1 MIFVPQV
8 RLSAPGTTAG
18 QTSAAEI
25 VQPRQDDYGRQIQQL
40 ASTMGQVGVRM
51 AGMGE
56 KAIKQANV
64 AVARKQVGL
73 AREKLDKLLQGDGGY
88 LYSLGEEALNR
99 RQEAMQGV
107 DLAMAG
113 FDAEG
118 TFDNDVQRQ
127 MFNEAIQADVL
138 RTRIAINAH
147 GEKQARVM
155 DIATAKTE
163 YEHQTKQIA
172 QYGWSANAE
181 AVLRLTIA
189 DHREASGDTKEVA
202 RARFET
208 QLSAGLS
215 THISDLI
222 EADDFDGA
230 QAALDAAYDKEDK
243 DGNKRD
249 KLIGGARGDLTNKLQ
264 SAKEQ
269 FERVA
274 TAKAEREATEARR
287 AKALTHAL
295 DVYGQNSNLLPEK
308 RTAATTGALLEEL
321 IANKNLTPDD
331 MEAGLYA
338 INAVRN
344 LNTNRI
350 REQETRVADATS
362 SVSQWAMQQELNG
375 ITYESGEAFT
385 AALTEQVGEDAVN
398 AMRSTNE
405 GQELLLRLQLRNKSN
420 LTEAERAKS
429 RQMEAEARRDAERYL
444 NPGLTTNDNIRQLF
458 PNDKYGKAALRR
470 AQAGMAVEQAK
481 QLQNRFEE
489 AHSLS
494 GFDQAY
500 ASESVQIRTYLER
513 QPWAAL
519 KDANGKVMETRDG
532 QHQVDPR
539 FHNVIAAEWAA
550 YQQRQ
555 GQDLSKVEFSDWFN
569 KTYRQMDEAKLAA
582 HMFQLGGVGIPRQFL
597 GVLTPEER
605 SQTTRDVGQAQ
616 PFRVTDPEARGADNV
631 LDLLAREVKG
641 APEDAPGSP
650 YFPLPS
656 SGKRKAPLDY
666 DTRAEMEAI
675 YMRLP
680 PKMRNFDAVKNLIER
695 KELFDVM
702 YPPAPMS
709 VTASKDYARQVGA
722 DFLNEAYDNGSL
734 KRTPPEGVQRMIN
747 EQALVAAAQ
756 DVTASGGY
764 SMPRNEAEAALL
776 QEVWFDTVQRKM
788 GEFQLAHRQ
797 LTNAPVTK
805 RSAKVS
811 EAYRDIGPLE
821 DSPDY
826 SRVLPDLWYVIS
838 GEWFWASAKK

>member
-25 VQPRQDDYGRQIQQL
+25 VQPKQDDYGRQLQQL

-73 AREKLDKLLQGDGGY
+73 AREKLDMLLQGDEGY
-88 LYSLGEEALNR
+88 LYSLGEDALNK
-99 RQEAMQGV
+99 RQGAMQAV
-107 DLAMAG
+107 DDAMAG

-138 RTRIAINAH
+138 RTRLAINAH

-155 DIATAKTE
+155 NIATAKTE

-172 QYGWSANAE
+172 QYGWSANGE
-181 AVLRLTIA
+181 AALRQTVE
-189 DHREASGDTKEVA
+189 DHREATGEPKAVA

-208 QLSAGLS
+208 QLSSGLS
-215 THISDLI
+215 TYINDLI
-222 EADDFDGA
+222 DADDFDGA

-274 TAKAEREATEARR
+274 TAKAEREATEARQ
-287 AKALTHAL
+287 AAALSHAM
-295 DVYGQNSNLLPEK
+295 DVFGQNKDLPPEK
-308 RTAATTGALLEEL
+308 RLTATTSALLEEL
-321 IANKNLTPDD
+321 INNKNLTPDE
-331 MEAGLYA
+331 MQAGLYA
-338 INAVRN
+338 INGLRS
-344 LNTNRI
+344 LNVNRI
-350 REQETRVADATS
+350 REQETKVADASS
-362 SVSQWAMQQELNG
+362 SVSQWAMQQELSG
-375 ITYESGEAFT
+375 QTYESAETFER
-385 AALTEQVGEDAVN
+385 ALREQVGDDAVDS
-398 AMRSTNE
+398 MLSTNE
-405 GQELLLRLQLRNKSN
+405 GQEEFLRIQLRNKSN
-420 LTEAERAKS
+420 LTEAERARS
-429 RQMEAEARRDAERYL
+429 RQLEAQARAEAERYL
-444 NPGLTTNDNIRQLF
+444 NPGVTTDDNIRQLF
-458 PNDKYGKAALRR
+458 PNDKYGKAALRSV
-470 AQAGMAVEQAK
+470 QAKMPVEQAK
-481 QLQNRFEE
+481 QLQSRFDKV
-489 AHSLS
+489 HSLS
-494 GFDQAY
+494 SFDQAY
-500 ASESVQIRTYLER
+500 ESENAQIRTYLEG

-519 KDANGKVMETRDG
+519 KDANGRVMETRDG

-569 KTYRQMDEAKLAA
+569 RAYRQMDEAKLEA

-616 PFRVTDPEARGADNV
+616 PFRVTDPEARGVDNV
-631 LDLLAREVKG
+631 LDLLARELKG
-641 APEDAPGSP
+641 APEDDPGSP

-656 SGKRKAPLDY
+656 SGKRKVPLDY
-666 DTRAEMEAI
+666 DTRAEMEEA

-680 PKMRNFDAVKNLIER
+680 LKMRSFSAVQDLIKQGR
-695 KELFDVM
+695 LFSVM
-702 YPPAPMS
+702 YPPAPKS
-709 VTASKDYARQVGA
+709 VAASKDYARQVGA
-722 DFLNEAYDNGSL
+722 DFLNEAYDSGKL
-734 KRTPPEGVQRMIN
+734 ARMSFQSVKN
-747 EQALVAAAQ
+747 MLDEQALVAAAQ
-756 DVTASGGY
+756 DVMGSGGY
-764 SMPRNEAEAALL
+764 SMPTTEAEAALL
-776 QEVWFDTVQRKM
+776 QEVWFETVQKKL
-788 GEFQLAHRQ
+788 GEFRLAHEQ
-797 LTNAPVTK
+797 LKTAPVKK
-805 RSAKVS
+805 RSANVS
-811 EAYRDIGPLE
+811 AAYKDIGPLE

-826 SRVLPDLWYVIS
+826 SRVLSDLWYVIS